1 MADVIQV
8 ASTIPLA
15 YWPVAALL
23 VVVLI
28 VVMRSLWVIGPTQ
41 VGLVRK
47 RYSRKRLD
55 SGSPVALD
63 GAAGYQAELLTA
75 GLRFKLWPLYT
86 VTRHPLVQI
95 PAGQIGVV
103 IAQVG
108 QPLPIGAKSATYKPE
123 FGSFQDIRAFMTNGG
138 EKGVQRTVLPPG
150 TVAAIHPVGFLVV
163 SLNAVYGVPV
173 TAEYA
178 RLLPSGDRLTHAS
191 FGLSEQ
197 QMKVVQI
204 QPRATDDGRLVDMV
218 GIVTTLEGSPSPKG
232 AIANRLGDFADIA
245 LLESAPAT
253 RNSDLVEAIL
263 GSKNDSHNNY
273 QDFQAFLDSGGR
285 IGLQHDP
292 LLYGAYNLNP
302 FLVSVEM
309 LPMLVVNQGQVAVVK
324 AYVGLATE
332 DTSGEDF
339 KFGSLVRP
347 GHRGIWEEPLRTGKY
362 AINPRVYAIEIV
374 PTFILTLNW
383 ADVTSMA
390 HSLDKDLS
398 PIEAKSMEGFV
409 FMIDLQV
416 QIHVPDS
423 DAPRVISTVGTM
435 SNLVNEVLQAA
446 VGNHF
451 RDKLQGM
458 PAIDFIQKRAD
469 VQAQAQEH
477 ISERLRVYRVET
489 RGVYIQDVVFP
500 AQLVEVLTARE
511 IANQQKARYDAER
524 TAQDQRLLL
533 EASRGKADQQ
543 SALAQSMVGVD
554 IARNKASAVQAE
566 ADGEAYR
573 LTKVGEASA
582 VQTRAEG
589 LAVAVGLEA
598 QQQAVGASQ
607 AAMINVAKA
616 LADGRQRFMPENLAI
631 TSGGGGDGIGIGP
644 LVPQLMRWLQS
655 HDTGP
660 GRERDDGAGAAKD
673 TPREQRGP
681 SEQSAG
687 RETAGTAAMQWG
699 ITPSVAAPPPAQ
711 KRPT

>member
-1 MADVIQV
+1 MMDAFRQILDS
-8 ASTIPLA
+8 APGYS
-15 YWPVAALL
+15 WL
-23 VVVLI
+23 VVVPAVLI
-28 VVMRSLWVIGPTQ
+28 VVMMNSMWVIGPTQ

-47 RYSRKRLD
+47 RFSWRRLEG
-55 SGSPVALD
+55 GSPVALN
-63 GAAGYQAELLTA
+63 GAAGYQADLLTA
-75 GLRFKLWPLYT
+75 GLRFKLWPWYT

-108 QPLPIGAKSATYKPE
+108 KSLPIGAKSAIYRPE
-123 FGSFQDIRAFMTNGG
+123 FGSFQDIRAFMSSGG

-163 SLNAVYGVPV
+163 ALNHVYGVPV
-173 TAEYA
+173 ADEYVS
-178 RLLPSGDRLTHAS
+178 LLRIAGGGLTHQT
-191 FGLSEQ
+191 FGLIDEQ
-197 QMKVVQI
+197 MVVVRI
-204 QPRATDDGRLVDMV
+204 QPRTTADGRLVDMV
-218 GIVTTLEGSPSPKG
+218 GIVTTLEGTPSPKG
-232 AIANRLGDFADIA
+232 AMANRLGDFDDIA
-245 LLESAPAT
+245 RLEADPET

-263 GSKNDSHNNY
+263 NSKNDAHNNY
-273 QDFQAFLDSGGR
+273 QDFQAFLDAGGR

-309 LPMLVVNQGQVAVVK
+309 VPMLVVNQGQVAVVK
-324 AYVGLATE
+324 AFVGLATE
-332 DTSGEDF
+332 DTSGADF

-362 AINPRVYAIEIV
+362 AINPRVYAVEIV

-383 ADVTSMA
+383 ANETSTA

-398 PIEAKSMEGFV
+398 PIEAKSSEGFV
-409 FMIDLQV
+409 FVIDLQV

-435 SNLVNEVLQAA
+435 GNLVNEVLQAA

-451 RDKLQGM
+451 RDKLQSM
-458 PAIDFIQKRAD
+458 PAIDFIQKRAE
-469 VQAQAQEH
+469 VQQQAQDH
-477 ISERLRVYRVET
+477 ITERLKVYRVET

-500 AQLVEVLTARE
+500 KQLVEVLTARE
-511 IANQQKARYDAER
+511 IANQQKATYDAER
-524 TAQDQRLLL
+524 SAQDQRLLL

-554 IARNKASAVQAE
+554 IARNRAAAVQAA

-589 LAVAVGLEA
+589 LAVAAGLEA
-598 QQQAVGASQ
+598 QQQAVGAGQ
-607 AAMINVAKA
+607 AAVINVAKA
-616 LADGRQRFMPENLAI
+616 LASGTQRFMPENLAI
-631 TSGGGGDGIGIGP
+631 TTGGGGDGLGIGP
-644 LVPQLMRWLQS
+644 LVPQLMRLLQAWDKGTAS
-655 HDTGP
+655 SAVASVAVP
-660 GRERDDGAGAAKD
+660 ANPAA
-673 TPREQRGP
+673 
-681 SEQSAG
+681 A
-687 RETAGTAAMQWG
+687 ETTAQDAGTAPMRWA
-699 ITPSVAAPPPAQ
+699 ITPSVTPEPGAAP
-711 KRPT
+711 R